1 MPRDAMPRDNVTYL
15 AEFER
20 FLAGRGLR
28 LTMQRR
34 QLTDVVMATH
44 DHLTVDELVERV
56 RASNLPI
63 GRATVYRTVDL
74 LCQAGLMQGHDFGQG
89 TRRYESAFDHQHH
102 DHMRCTGCGRI
113 IEFHCEEIEKLQEE
127 MAKKNRF
134 TMHSHRLEIFGLCQN
149 CARSDARKAR

>member
-1 MPRDAMPRDNVTYL
+1 LHRDEQRFI

-20 FLAGRGLR
+20 FLLGRGLR

-34 QLTDVVMATH
+34 QLTEVVMAIR

-56 RASNLPI
+56 REHKLPI

-74 LCQAGLMQGHDFGQG
+74 LCQAGLMHGHDFGQG
-89 TRRYESAFDHQHH
+89 TRRYESVFGHQHH

-113 IEFHCEEIEKLQEE
+113 IEFQCDEIERLQEE

-134 TMHSHRLEIFGLCQN
+134 TMHSHRLEIFGLCHL
-149 CARSDARKAR
+149 CTRPDTRKPR